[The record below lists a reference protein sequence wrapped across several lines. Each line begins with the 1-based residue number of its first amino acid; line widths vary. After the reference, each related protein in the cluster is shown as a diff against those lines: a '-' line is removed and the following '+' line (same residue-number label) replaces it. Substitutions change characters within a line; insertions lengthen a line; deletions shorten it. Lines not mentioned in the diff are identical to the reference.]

1 MTVKHISIV
10 VKLFQIAINAMKEI
24 VAYYAKMDIN
34 LILKVNHVKKLSL
47 FVINM
52 ILILN
57 FVKNVMKDII
67 Y

>member
-1 MTVKHISIV
+1 
-10 VKLFQIAINAMKEI
+10 MKEI
-24 VAYYAKMDIN
+24 VVYYVKMDIN

>member
-10 VKLFQIAINAMKEI
+10 VKLFQIAINALKEI
-24 VAYYAKMDIN
+24 VVYYVKMDIN

>member
-1 MTVKHISIV
+1 MMAKHISIV
-10 VKLFQIAINAMKEI
+10 VKLFQIAINALKEI
-24 VAYYAKMDIN
+24 VVYYVKMDIN

-57 FVKNVMKDII
+57 IVKNAKKDII